1 MAWGVLVEVGDAFP
15 DFDLPATDGARIN
28 PPLLRGRYVVFYF
41 YPRDNT
47 PGCTQEAQAFGEHH
61 AAFARR
67 GVLVY
72 GVSRDSLAAHER
84 FKQKLALPFALLS
97 DEQALLCTAVGVMK
111 EKTMY
116 GRKSLGIE
124 RSTFLVDEAG
134 IIRRLWRRVR
144 VAGHVAAVLQA
155 VDALVSDRMT

>member
-1 MAWGVLVEVGDAFP
+1 MVEVNEAFP
-15 DFDLPATDGARIN
+15 DFDLPATDGGRIN
-28 PPLLRGRYVVFYF
+28 LAMLRGRYVVFYF
-41 YPRDNT
+41 YPKDNT
-47 PGCTQEAQAFGEHH
+47 PGCTKESQAFGERY
-61 AAFARR
+61 AEFAKR
-67 GVLVY
+67 GVLIY

-84 FKQKLALPFALLS
+84 FRQKLALPFALLS
-97 DEQALLCTAVGVMK
+97 DEQGLLCTAVGVMK

-144 VAGHVAAVLQA
+144 VDGHVTAVLQA
-155 VDALVSDRMT
+155 VDALVSDGMT

>member
-1 MAWGVLVEVGDAFP
+1 MGEVLVEVGDAFP

-28 PPLLRGRYVVFYF
+28 LPMLRGRYVVFYF
-41 YPRDNT
+41 YPKDNT
-47 PGCTQEAQAFGEHH
+47 PGCTKESQAFGEQY
-61 AAFARR
+61 AEFAKR
-67 GVLVY
+67 GVLIY
-72 GVSRDSLAAHER
+72 GVSRDSVVTHER

-144 VAGHVAAVLQA
+144 VDGHAVAVLQA
-155 VDALVSDRMT
+155 VDALVPDGKT